1 MTTNYDGIIL
11 GAGHNSLVLQA
22 YAGRAGLTT
31 VCLERRDVLG
41 GGLSTEEFPDDS
53 GFLHNTHAFYF
64 RALTRMP
71 WYVDL
76 ELERHGARCVQPA
89 LNAAMICRDGR
100 VLEWWTDFEKTA
112 ASFAQF
118 SERDAQTLRRWR
130 DDFRPIVQRILT
142 PEEQSPPL
150 PPAERQRLLEQT
162 AEGRLLLETSKL
174 SPRSFV
180 HREFTHP
187 VVQAGLLFLN
197 GLREVDLRLP
207 GFGHHIPALFASDAQ
222 AQMCIGGSHRLAEAL
237 AAAVRAANGEI
248 RLNVTPRRIVV
259 ENGRTIGVETTDGEL
274 IRARRFVV
282 SGLNPQQTFLELIEK
297 QHLPYAWRKK
307 AANYRYNSLAPMFS
321 LNLNLSEPPDFQ
333 SAAHSRHLDSAF
345 MVILGLNHVD
355 QFFEI
360 VSAHKALGIPPTVM
374 WGTCPTLFDP
384 SQAPAGKH
392 TAFMWEKLPYSLDA
406 DSRTWDQQKQQHGR
420 KMLQLWSEYAP
431 NLGNAVIDSFTLSPL
446 DVERTLPNMLFGDL
460 LVGTFAHGQVG
471 YHRPFPGA
479 GHYRGHIEGLY
490 LCGSCCH
497 PGGNIT
503 GLPGYNCAQVMLGDL
518 GIKPFFAPEPIAD
531 QLARLASR
539 PS

>member
-31 VCLERRDVLG
+31 VCLERRDILG
-41 GGLSTEEFPDDS
+41 GGLSTEEFPDGS

-130 DDFRPIVQRILT
+130 DDFRPIVQHILT

-150 PPAERQRLLEQT
+150 PPAERQNLLEQT

-355 QFFEI
+355 QFSEI

-503 GLPGYNCAQVMLGDL
+503 GLPGYNCAQVMLADL